1 MGSEWLTK
9 MSIYGRVGKLAKS
22 ASSKEV
28 SSCGFKSR
36 LCYHLMLSIGM
47 RIGAKG
53 RHASGGL

>member
-36 LCYHLMLSIGM
+36 LCYHFNGLLMQLAVIQ
-47 RIGAKG
+47 
-53 RHASGGL
+53 ASEVWSL